1 MSNGR
6 ARAKMQFGTLGTSLS
21 AVAAIGWSLFTYS
34 VLSTGSEEHT
44 LQSEI
49 AHLRQ
54 QIETVTAERDQQAKA
69 NERKIL
75 AGQDLNTILVRIEA
89 ATEELQQ
96 LGSLRASVSQ
106 AIEQARLQLTG
117 PADPPVAMTESPV
130 VSTTSAIR
138 ISKQEIRAAQEALVD
153 FGYGKLKADGSLGPS
168 TRKAVAA
175 FERAKGLPVTG
186 RLGTATLQALRI
198 HTASV
203 TQ

>member
-106 AIEQARLQLTG
+106 AIEQAR
-117 PADPPVAMTESPV
+117 
-130 VSTTSAIR
+130 
-138 ISKQEIRAAQEALVD
+138 
-153 FGYGKLKADGSLGPS
+153 FN
-168 TRKAVAA
+168 
-175 FERAKGLPVTG
+175 
-186 RLGTATLQALRI
+186 
-198 HTASV
+198 
-203 TQ
+203 

>member
-6 ARAKMQFGTLGTSLS
+6 ARATMQFGTLGTNLS
-21 AVAAIGWSLFTYS
+21 AVAAVGWSLFTYS
-34 VLSTGSEEHT
+34 VLSTGSEVHT

-54 QIETVTAERDQQAKA
+54 QIETVTTERDQQAKA

-106 AIEQARLQLTG
+106 EIEQSRLQLTG
-117 PADPPVAMTESPV
+117 PADPPAAMTESPV

-138 ISKQEIRAAQEALVD
+138 LSKQDIRAAQEALVD

>member
-6 ARAKMQFGTLGTSLS
+6 ARAKMQFGTLGTNLS
-21 AVAAIGWSLFTYS
+21 AVAAVGWSLFTYS
-34 VLSTGSEEHT
+34 VLSTGSEVHT
-44 LQSEI
+44 FQSEI

-54 QIETVTAERDQQAKA
+54 QIETVTTERDQQAKA

-96 LGSLRASVSQ
+96 LGSLQASVSQ
-106 AIEQARLQLTG
+106 EIEQSRLQLTG
-117 PADPPVAMTESPV
+117 PADPPAAMTESPV

-138 ISKQEIRAAQEALVD
+138 LSKQDIRAAQEALVD

>member
-6 ARAKMQFGTLGTSLS
+6 ARAKMQFGTLGTNPS
-21 AVAAIGWSLFTYS
+21 AVAAVGWSLFTYS
-34 VLSTGSEEHT
+34 VLSTGSEVHT
-44 LQSEI
+44 FQSEI

-54 QIETVTAERDQQAKA
+54 QIETVTTERDQQAKA

-106 AIEQARLQLTG
+106 EIEQSRLQLTG

-138 ISKQEIRAAQEALVD
+138 LSKQEIRAAQEALVD

>member
-1 MSNGR
+1 
-6 ARAKMQFGTLGTSLS
+6 
-21 AVAAIGWSLFTYS
+21 V
-34 VLSTGSEEHT
+34 HT

-54 QIETVTAERDQQAKA
+54 QIETVTTERDQQAKA

-106 AIEQARLQLTG
+106 EIEQSRLQLTG
-117 PADPPVAMTESPV
+117 PADPPAAMTESPV

-138 ISKQEIRAAQEALVD
+138 LSKQDIRAAQEALVD

>member
-6 ARAKMQFGTLGTSLS
+6 ARAKMQFGTLGTNLS
-21 AVAAIGWSLFTYS
+21 AVAAVGWSLFTYS

-54 QIETVTAERDQQAKA
+54 QIETVTTERDQQAKA

-106 AIEQARLQLTG
+106 EIEQSRLQLTG

-138 ISKQEIRAAQEALVD
+138 LSKQEIRAAQEALVD

>member
-34 VLSTGSEEHT
+34 VLSTGSEVHT

-54 QIETVTAERDQQAKA
+54 QIETVTTERDQQAKA

-106 AIEQARLQLTG
+106 EIEQSRLQLTG
-117 PADPPVAMTESPV
+117 PADPPAAMTESPV

-138 ISKQEIRAAQEALVD
+138 LSKQEIRAAQEALVD

>member
-1 MSNGR
+1 
-6 ARAKMQFGTLGTSLS
+6 
-21 AVAAIGWSLFTYS
+21 
-34 VLSTGSEEHT
+34 
-44 LQSEI
+44 
-49 AHLRQ
+49 
-54 QIETVTAERDQQAKA
+54 
-69 NERKIL
+69 
-75 AGQDLNTILVRIEA
+75 
-89 ATEELQQ
+89 
-96 LGSLRASVSQ
+96 
-106 AIEQARLQLTG
+106 
-117 PADPPVAMTESPV
+117 MTESPV

-138 ISKQEIRAAQEALVD
+138 LSKQEIRAAQEALVD

>member
-1 MSNGR
+1 MSNVR

-138 ISKQEIRAAQEALVD
+138 LSKQEIRAAQEALVD

>member
-6 ARAKMQFGTLGTSLS
+6 ARATMQFGTLGTNLS
-21 AVAAIGWSLFTYS
+21 AVAAVGWSLFTYS
-34 VLSTGSEEHT
+34 VLSTGSEVHT

-49 AHLRQ
+49 AHFRQ
-54 QIETVTAERDQQAKA
+54 QIETVTTERDQQAKA

-106 AIEQARLQLTG
+106 EIEQSRLQLTG
-117 PADPPVAMTESPV
+117 PADPPAAMTESPV

-138 ISKQEIRAAQEALVD
+138 LSKQEIRAAQEALVD

>member
-6 ARAKMQFGTLGTSLS
+6 ARATMQFGTLGTNLS
-21 AVAAIGWSLFTYS
+21 AVAAVGWSLFTYS
-34 VLSTGSEEHT
+34 VLSTGSEVHT
-44 LQSEI
+44 FQSEI

-54 QIETVTAERDQQAKA
+54 QIETVTTERDQQAKA

-106 AIEQARLQLTG
+106 EIEQSRLQLTG
-117 PADPPVAMTESPV
+117 PADPPAAMTESPV

-138 ISKQEIRAAQEALVD
+138 LSKQDIRAAQEALVD

>member
-138 ISKQEIRAAQEALVD
+138 LSKQEIRAAQEALVD

-168 TRKAVAA
+168 TRTAVAA

-186 RLGTATLQALRI
+186 RLGTATLRALRI

>member
-6 ARAKMQFGTLGTSLS
+6 ARAKMQFGTSGTSLS

-138 ISKQEIRAAQEALVD
+138 LSKQEIRAAQEALVD

>member
-6 ARAKMQFGTLGTSLS
+6 ARAKMQFGTLGTNLS
-21 AVAAIGWSLFTYS
+21 AVAAVGWSLFTYS
-34 VLSTGSEEHT
+34 VLSTGSEVHT

-54 QIETVTAERDQQAKA
+54 QIETVTTERDQQAKA

-106 AIEQARLQLTG
+106 EIEQSRLQLTG

-130 VSTTSAIR
+130 VSPTSAIR
-138 ISKQEIRAAQEALVD
+138 LSKQEIRAAQEALVD

>member
-138 ISKQEIRAAQEALVD
+138 LSKQEIRAAQEALVD
-153 FGYGKLKADGSLGPS
+153 FGYGKLKADGSL
-168 TRKAVAA
+168 ALL
-175 FERAKGLPVTG
+175 RARPLRPLNEPKVFLSRAGLE
-186 RLGTATLQALRI
+186 LRPCRRCGSI
-198 HTASV
+198 RPR
-203 TQ
+203 

>member
-138 ISKQEIRAAQEALVD
+138 LSKQEIRAAQEALVD

>member
-138 ISKQEIRAAQEALVD
+138 LSKQEIRAAQEALVD

-175 FERAKGLPVTG
+175 FERAKGLPITG

>member
-21 AVAAIGWSLFTYS
+21 AVAAVGWSLFTYS
-34 VLSTGSEEHT
+34 VLSTGSEVHT

-54 QIETVTAERDQQAKA
+54 QIETVTTERDQQAKA

-106 AIEQARLQLTG
+106 EIEQSRLQLTG
-117 PADPPVAMTESPV
+117 PADPPAAMTESPV

-138 ISKQEIRAAQEALVD
+138 LSKQEIRAAQEALVD